1 MVASHGHDPGHTESS
16 GPTVS
21 RRRVEPRSSQEHS
34 ALVPTRSVGASALD
48 GPIQGHCGGE
58 MGHCTAASHQ
68 ETFPPA
74 PAFGPLPL
82 RLRPEPCC
90 APSPGTPDR
99 APVSPTVPRARPLI
113 PCAGAFSRPRGNVES
128 TPTSPG
134 VTGKNRL
141 AWGQRQGSPCC
152 TDIPQG
158 SHELRLMSRP
168 WGGHRSVLPCT
179 LILHHS
185 CSAPSTVWAGLNQPG
200 SEPGHQ
206 QLWPQ
211 AELSSLCE
219 VDQEPSTGGG

>member
-1 MVASHGHDPGHTESS
+1 MGMTQDTQKALGPQFPGGVWNPDPPKNTQLWCQPGLL
-16 GPTVS
+16 GPLPSMAPSRVTVG
-21 RRRVEPRSSQEHS
+21 VKW
-34 ALVPTRSVGASALD
+34 D
-48 GPIQGHCGGE
+48 
-58 MGHCTAASHQ
+58 TAQQQVTKKPSLL
-68 ETFPPA
+68 P

-99 APVSPTVPRARPLI
+99 APVSPTVPRACPLI

-134 VTGKNRL
+134 VTGKNRI

-179 LILHHS
+179 FILYHS